1 MNRAFTA
8 STKAY
13 NRYLDERIT
22 MHNWMAAALAASMY
36 TAMTA
41 GVTTAAA
48 APAEALTASRTA
60 TAAEQAS
67 FFDWYAGRAAQEGR
81 ALLQPQFSVTRE
93 KGKRGKRRVTATVDG
108 TAQRAVLP
116 LCRQPRAVFEHD
128 PRGRKESRWHEAGPP
143 QTLVWIHHAR
153 QCGAQPE
160 TPVRLLQPL
169 PEMEI
174 LMLLQQHAP
183 ILGRARLL
191 MAGNTACAPS
201 RSRGYRLTDLDRG
214 KDGLPVLVY
223 ESDIAGEVRVAVRR
237 TRNELLPWSVACAGP
252 HG

>member
-8 STKAY
+8 STNAY

-22 MHNWMAAALAASMY
+22 MRKGVAAALAASIY
-36 TAMTA
+36 TGMSTGMA
-41 GVTTAAA
+41 AAA
-48 APAEALTASRTA
+48 APEPPAQSRTA

-67 FFDWYAGRAAQEGR
+67 FFDWYAGRAAQDGR
-81 ALLQPQFSVTRE
+81 SLLQPQFSVTRE
-93 KGKRGKRRVTATVDG
+93 KGKRGRRRVTATVDG

-116 LCRQPRAVFEHD
+116 LCRQPRAVFEYD
-128 PRGRKESRWHEAGPP
+128 PRGRKDSRWREAGPP
-143 QTLVWIHHAR
+143 QTLVWIHHAP

-160 TPVRLLQPL
+160 TPVRLVQAL
-169 PEMEI
+169 PDMEI

-183 ILGRARLL
+183 ILGSARLL
-191 MAGNTACAPS
+191 MAGNTSCAPS
-201 RSRGYRLTDLDRG
+201 RSRGYRLTGLDRG

-223 ESDIAGEVRVAVRR
+223 ESDIAGEARVSVRR

-252 HG
+252 RG